1 MTVSAIMTTKLLKSS
16 DQIRFYLSHV
26 TSASDNVIEFFINA
40 SISYC
45 LVEFLLEINIII
57 DLIIKNAS
65 SVSLSIYNIL
75 QTLFKKKI
83 FISRCT
89 NSTWRCA
96 R

>member
-1 MTVSAIMTTKLLKSS
+1 MTTKLLKSS
-16 DQIRFYLSHV
+16 DQIRFYLLHV

-75 QTLFKKKI
+75 QTLFLRN
-83 FISRCT
+83 FFYF
-89 NSTWRCA
+89 
-96 R
+96 